1 MRVAEARNGVTSI
14 DDLRSVMPAAL
25 DAETSSFLAV
35 LRRHVPDAVAGP
47 RSMASVMPDTLRDQL
62 VDGTT
67 VLAVIAAGGVVVAGD
82 RRATAGHLISRGD
95 MRKVF
100 PADDWSA
107 VAVSGAAGPAM
118 ELAKVFATE
127 LEHYEKVE
135 GEPLSLEGKSTKLA
149 AMVRAHLP
157 MAMQGLVVV
166 PLFAGVDQR
175 TGVPRIFEYDPVG
188 GRYVA
193 TEQAAA
199 GSGALAARAT
209 LKRLSS
215 PAADLDQAARTAMEA
230 LYDAAEE
237 DSATGG
243 PDLIRK
249 IYPTVVV
256 IDADGYRELDDD
268 AVATH
273 VEAVIDARR
282 H

>member
-1 MRVAEARNGVTSI
+1 MTSELTPLLAGLPRPFDANG
-14 DDLRSVMPAAL
+14 A
-25 DAETSSFLAV
+25 SFFEV
-35 LRRHVPDAVAGP
+35 LRAHAPDAVPTMLSGSLPEELKA
-47 RSMASVMPDTLRDQL
+47 QL
-62 VDGTT
+62 IEGTT
-67 VLAVIAAGGVVVAGD
+67 VLAVVAAEGVVVAGD
-82 RRATAGHLISRGD
+82 RRATAGNLISRGD

-107 VAVSGAAGPAM
+107 VAISGAAGPAM

-149 AMVRAHLP
+149 GLVRANLP

-175 TGVPRIFEYDPVG
+175 TGTPRIFEYDPVG

-193 TEQAAA
+193 TERAAT
-199 GSGALAARAT
+199 GSGSLAARAT
-209 LKRLSS
+209 LKRLTDPTGTVSD
-215 PAADLDQAARTAMEA
+215 ATRTALEA

-243 PDLIRK
+243 PDLIRRV
-249 IYPTVVV
+249 YPIVAV
-256 IDADGYRELDDD
+256 IDGDGYHELTDDE
-268 AVATH
+268 VAAH
-273 VEAVIDARR
+273 VEAVVAERR
-282 H
+282 R